1 MRVFDTF
8 KDLPDDARG
17 AAVALGNFDGVHRGH
32 AAVIEAARKTGH
44 PIGCLTFEP
53 HPREE
58 FRPDDPPFRL
68 TLLPEK
74 AAALEALGVDAL
86 YALPF
91 DRAFSQMPAEAFVR
105 DVLVAGLGVRQVAC
119 GQDFMFGHRRGGSVA
134 MLRAIGQQAGFGV
147 TVVPPVLAADGT
159 AIGSTAV
166 RQALALGDLSRAEHL
181 LGRPWAI
188 AGTVVRDQQRA
199 RAIGFP
205 TANIFLGRLQAPR
218 HGVYAV
224 SAMIDGARVPG
235 VANVGVR
242 PTVGALPAPLLE
254 AHFFD
259 FSGDLYGQRL
269 AVSLHHFI
277 RPEHR
282 FENFAALTAQI
293 RADALEARRLLD
305 VPPAAV

>member
-8 KDLPDDARG
+8 KDLPNDARG
-17 AAVALGNFDGVHRGH
+17 AAVALGNFDGVHLGH
-32 AAVIEAARKTGH
+32 AAVLEAAREGGH
-44 PIGCLTFEP
+44 PVGCLSFEP
-53 HPREE
+53 HPREV

-91 DRAFSQMPAEAFVR
+91 DRAFSQMPAEAFVQ

-119 GQDFMFGHRRGGSVA
+119 GEDFMFGHRRGGTVA
-134 MLRAIGQQAGFGV
+134 MLRAIGQDLGFGV
-147 TVVPPVLAADGT
+147 TVVPPVIAADGT
-159 AIGSTAV
+159 LVSSTAV
-166 RQALALGDLSRAEHL
+166 RQALAQGDLSRAEYL
-181 LGRPWAI
+181 LGRPWVI
-188 AGTVVRDQQRA
+188 AGTVEHGQQRG
-199 RAIGFP
+199 RTIGFP
-205 TANIFLGRLQAPR
+205 TANILPGRLQEPR

-224 SAMIDGARVPG
+224 SATIDGRTVPG

-242 PTVGALPAPLLE
+242 PTLAAGLKPLLE

-277 RPEHR
+277 RPEHK

-305 VPPAAV
+305 APLPSP